1 LREVVCSLPVCNH
14 KLSLSFPLAVSAANQ
29 QPNSL
34 DGCMWRHACGRAW
47 ARVCSANKAILG
59 SSSGAGMSARISP
72 SSRSDALIIG
82 YCGTGVRAR
91 GESLTRCQWCSS
103 SPTRMSRLIRASGL
117 PIGHSMCAGEHS
129 CKRWQPLLGQA
140 ACAISSPGTERKAR
154 DAARLLADG
163 LGLHGYSVVDGLGEN
178 DRSAAGYLA
187 QQEFEAIVDAF
198 FAQPQTSVRG
208 WERAADAQTR
218 IDDPMPRR
226 ARRRSTIA
234 GLGKVAARWSSS
246 AVIRLP

>member
-1 LREVVCSLPVCNH
+1 MPVVFFITHPDVAIDPSIRAPDW
-14 KLSLSFPLAVSAANQ
+14 PLNV
-29 QPNSL
+29 
-34 DGCMWRHACGRAW
+34 RGRALMQAMAASPW
-47 ARVCSANKAILG
+47 AS
-59 SSSGAGMSARISP
+59 
-72 SSRSDALIIG
+72 
-82 YCGTGVRAR
+82 GVRHIF
-91 GESLTRCQWCSS
+91 SN
-103 SPTRMSRLIRASGL
+103 
-117 PIGHSMCAGEHS
+117 
-129 CKRWQPLLGQA
+129 
-140 ACAISSPGTERKAR
+140 TERKAR

-246 AVIRLP
+246 AIIRLP